1 MHIESTQAV
10 LCWHNMRVCDVCEV
24 SEKEAKLE
32 TFSYRVVCQEGTI
45 NIDTTYCTACCDKIE
60 NEVKD
65 EEHE

>member
-1 MHIESTQAV
+1 MK
-10 LCWHNMRVCDVCEV
+10 VCDVCEV

-60 NEVKD
+60 DQVKE